1 MKFIRK
7 FGVIY
12 KPLMYLL
19 KKNNFG
25 WNEKVHEVF
34 MHFKKALCEALVFA
48 LSDFNK
54 SFVLDINTCDYKLV
68 RK

>member
-1 MKFIRK
+1 
-7 FGVIY
+7 
-12 KPLMYLL
+12 LL

-54 SFVLDINTCDYKLV
+54 SFVLNINTCDYKLV